1 MGSIA
6 GMSLVSFK
14 SSCRAAAR
22 SFLETMVDS
31 TPAAAVTQPP
41 SSIRVAAQPLHEVRV
56 RLHDVQLLPEALLEH
71 VFGKQAG

>member
-1 MGSIA
+1 
-6 GMSLVSFK
+6 
-14 SSCRAAAR
+14 
-22 SFLETMVDS
+22 MVDS